1 VIIYKKKLSIKQ
13 ITKKEELKF
22 KKIFNI
28 YIKEILKVKYISES
42 KIDAHLIK
50 IKNNIGKI
58 NWIIEKNKQ
67 IGFLVFFLNHEK
79 LNCYIRD
86 FFILKKYRKK
96 EVGTLIVKKL
106 IASCNRRSFKFIK
119 IDIIKTNK
127 SAIKFWKKLNFKK
140 NGKSYYLK
148 LDK

>member
-1 VIIYKKKLSIKQ
+1 MIIYKKKLSIKQ

-28 YIKEILKVKYISES
+28 YIKEILKVKYISKS
-42 KIDAHLIK
+42 KIDAHLIR

-86 FFILKKYRKK
+86 FF
-96 EVGTLIVKKL
+96 
-106 IASCNRRSFKFIK
+106 
-119 IDIIKTNK
+119 
-127 SAIKFWKKLNFKK
+127 
-140 NGKSYYLK
+140 
-148 LDK
+148 